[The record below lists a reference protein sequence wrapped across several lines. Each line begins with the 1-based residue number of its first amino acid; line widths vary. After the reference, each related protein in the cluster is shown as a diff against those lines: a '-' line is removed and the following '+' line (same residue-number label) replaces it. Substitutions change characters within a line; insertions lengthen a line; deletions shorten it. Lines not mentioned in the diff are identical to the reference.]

1 MKTNWK
7 DWGKTVGVF
16 TLAGPPIGWISMCV
30 CATAMGILTGTTTAR
45 EIGTMFGGM
54 IFGSVFS
61 YLFGGVPALITGA
74 FVGLFRHRLTSSLS
88 WLSCGVLGLF
98 FTAVFMLTF
107 EFDGLG
113 NIGLKSVFNPLTY
126 MGGFAAVVCAWLM
139 RPKNIALPPPLPA
152 APLLKDNDET

>member
-30 CATAMGILTGTTTAR
+30 AAMVMGIATGTASAH
-45 EIGTMFGGM
+45 EIGNLIGGM

-61 YLFGGVPALITGA
+61 YLFGGVPALVTGA
-74 FVGLFRHRLTSSLS
+74 VVGLFRHRLTSPLS
-88 WLSCGVLGLF
+88 WLSCGVLGLL
-98 FTAVFMLTF
+98 FTAVFILILD
-107 EFDGLG
+107 FDGWG
-113 NIGLKSVFNPLTY
+113 NIGLKSLFNPLTY

-139 RPKNIALPPPLPA
+139 RPRRLALPPLPA
-152 APLLKDNDET
+152 PLLNGNNEIS